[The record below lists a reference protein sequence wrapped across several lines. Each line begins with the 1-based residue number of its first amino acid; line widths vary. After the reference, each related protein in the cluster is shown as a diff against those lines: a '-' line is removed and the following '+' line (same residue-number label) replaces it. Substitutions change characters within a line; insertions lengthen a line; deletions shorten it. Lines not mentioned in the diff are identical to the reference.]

1 MRRQMR
7 PITHVQEL
15 LFIAS
20 AFGVGGM
27 LQALVI
33 LYVSAFLQSG
43 LSNFVV
49 AMVSR

>member
-1 MRRQMR
+1 MMR
-7 PITHVQEL
+7 PLTPIQKWL
-15 LFIAS
+15 LIAS

-33 LYVSAFLQSG
+33 LYIGAFLQSG

-49 AMVSR
+49 AMVAR